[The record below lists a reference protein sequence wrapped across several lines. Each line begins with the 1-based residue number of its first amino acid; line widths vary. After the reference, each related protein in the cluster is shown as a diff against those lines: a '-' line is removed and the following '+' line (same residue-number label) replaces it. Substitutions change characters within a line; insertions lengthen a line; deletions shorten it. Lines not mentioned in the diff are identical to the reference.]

1 MRLLRNKQL
10 NWVNNHLIDYPTPS
24 NISYF
29 WSFGSLAG
37 ICLVIQLLTGIFLVM
52 HYTPN
57 VNLAFSSVEHIMRD
71 VSGGWILRYVHAN
84 GASVFFIILY
94 IHIAKGLYYG
104 SYLYPR
110 QLLWCSGVIIFLLT
124 IATAFMGYVLPWGQM
139 SFWGATVITNLASAI
154 PVVGDSIVYWLWGGF
169 SVDNATLNRFFSIHY
184 LLPFIIAALA
194 LVHLYILHIY
204 GSGNPLGINSKIDS
218 LSFYP
223 YFYVKDLYSFILFI
237 LGFALIICFF
247 PNLLGHSD
255 NYIEANPMVTPVHIV
270 PEWYF
275 LPFYA
280 ILRSIPDKLFGVVA
294 MLGAILIWLV
304 LPFYTNSYIR
314 SGLFRPYYKILFWF
328 LVGNFLILGWIGAKP
343 VEYPYVGIGQVSTFL
358 YFFIFLFLIPFVEKL
373 ESWIYV
379 SDVNIKS

>member
-1 MRLLRNKQL
+1 
-10 NWVNNHLIDYPTPS
+10 
-24 NISYF
+24 
-29 WSFGSLAG
+29 
-37 ICLVIQLLTGIFLVM
+37 M

-57 VNLAFSSVEHIMRD
+57 INLAFSSVEHIMRD
-71 VSGGWILRYVHAN
+71 VNGGWILRYIHAN
-84 GASVFFIILY
+84 GASIFFIILY

-124 IATAFMGYVLPWGQM
+124 MATAFMGYVLPWGQM

-154 PVVGDSIVYWLWGGF
+154 PIVGDSIVYWLWGGF

-223 YFYVKDLYSFILFI
+223 YFYVKDLYSFILF
-237 LGFALIICFF
+237 LLVFALIICFF

-280 ILRSIPDKLFGVVA
+280 ILRSIPDKLFGVIA

-304 LPFYTNSYIR
+304 LPFYTKSYIR
-314 SGLFRPYYKILFWF
+314 SGLFRPYYKILFWI
-328 LVGNFLILGWIGAKP
+328 LVGDFFILGWIGSKP
-343 VEYPYVGIGQVSTFL
+343 VEYPYVVIGQVSTFL
-358 YFFIFLFLIPFVEKL
+358 YFFIFIFLIPFVEKL
-373 ESWIYV
+373 ESWIYL
-379 SDVNIKS
+379 SESEFKN

>member
-37 ICLVIQLLTGIFLVM
+37 ICLGIQLLTGIFLVM

-57 VNLAFSSVEHIMRD
+57 VSLAFSSVEHIMRD
-71 VSGGWILRYVHAN
+71 VNGGWILRYAHAN

-124 IATAFMGYVLPWGQM
+124 MATAFMGYVLPWGQM

-154 PVVGDSIVYWLWGGF
+154 PIVGDSIVYWLWGGF

-194 LVHLYILHIY
+194 LVHLYVLHIY

-223 YFYVKDLYSFILFI
+223 YFYVKDLYSFILF
-237 LGFALIICFF
+237 LLMFGLIICFF

-280 ILRSIPDKLFGVVA
+280 ILRSIPDKLFGVIA
-294 MLGAILIWLV
+294 MLGAILIWLA
-304 LPFYTNSYIR
+304 LPFYTKSYIR
-314 SGLFRPYYKILFWF
+314 SGLFRPYYKILFWV
-328 LVGNFLILGWIGAKP
+328 LVGDFFILGWIGAKP
-343 VEYPYVGIGQVSTFL
+343 VEYPYVAIGQVATFL

-373 ESWIYV
+373 ESWLYI
-379 SDVNIKS
+379 SEFKN

>member
-10 NWVNNHLIDYPTPS
+10 NWVNSHLIDYPTPS
-24 NISYF
+24 NISNF
-29 WSFGSLAG
+29 WSFGFLAE
-37 ICLVIQLLTGIFLVM
+37 ICLAIQLLTGIFLAM

-71 VSGGWILRYVHAN
+71 VNGGWILRYVHAN

-184 LLPFIIAALA
+184 FLPFIIAALA
-194 LVHLYILHIY
+194 LVHLYVLHIY

-223 YFYVKDLYSFILFI
+223 YFYVKDLYSFILF
-237 LGFALIICFF
+237 LLVFVLIICFF
-247 PNLLGHSD
+247 PNFLGHSD

-280 ILRSIPDKLFGVVA
+280 ILRSIPDKLFGVIA
-294 MLGAILIWLV
+294 MLGAILIWLF

-314 SGLFRPYYKILFWF
+314 SGLFRPYYKLLFWI
-328 LVGNFLILGWIGAKP
+328 LVGDFLILGWIGSKP

-358 YFFIFLFLIPFVEKL
+358 YFFIFLVLIPFVEKL
-373 ESWIYV
+373 ESWIYL
-379 SDVNIKS
+379 SEFKN

>member
-57 VNLAFSSVEHIMRD
+57 VDLAFSSVEHIMRD
-71 VSGGWILRYVHAN
+71 VNGGWILRYVHAN

-124 IATAFMGYVLPWGQM
+124 IATAFNGVCITLRANVILRCNCYYKF
-139 SFWGATVITNLASAI
+139 SFSYSYCWRFN
-154 PVVGDSIVYWLWGGF
+154 SILTMAGF

-237 LGFALIICFF
+237 LVFAIIICFF

-255 NYIEANPMVTPVHIV
+255 NLYWSKSNGYSRYILYQNDT
-270 PEWYF
+270 
-275 LPFYA
+275 FY
-280 ILRSIPDKLFGVVA
+280 RF
-294 MLGAILIWLV
+294 MQ
-304 LPFYTNSYIR
+304 
-314 SGLFRPYYKILFWF
+314 YYD
-328 LVGNFLILGWIGAKP
+328 
-343 VEYPYVGIGQVSTFL
+343 
-358 YFFIFLFLIPFVEKL
+358 LFLTNYL
-373 ESWIYV
+373 E
-379 SDVNIKS
+379 